1 MRRNPTSFT
10 NLASMGGDESK
21 GGPSSSSGPPMLPS
35 SSSAS
40 SRSQPRGPRPRG
52 PRPRGPPSGPKD
64 EIPETN
70 IKLTPL
76 SNQTYLYRKYKRHKN
91 MKDNNKNI
99 ADYWNPNKEQ
109 RLKGWKKLYEAA
121 KRDYIVKKRGS
132 SDLANKL
139 EKISD
144 YSIQKGQTDTDFFN
158 YFFQKGNIMDQNFK
172 SIGEKVNEV
181 FRDLSN
187 IRNIPTVDDI
197 RRRNK
202 RLKARKKMEKRWKD
216 RKTRSNFGT
225 QKLIKGGRRKRRKR
239 SYKSKKRRKLGRKR
253 TKRRRKH

>member
-1 MRRNPTSFT
+1 MP
-10 NLASMGGDESK
+10 NLESMSSNGGQ
-21 GGPSSSSGPPMLPS
+21 SSSSGPPLLPS
-35 SSSAS
+35 SS

-64 EIPETN
+64 EIPGTN

-99 ADYWNPNKEQ
+99 SDYWNPNQEQ
-109 RLKGWKKLYEAA
+109 RLKGWEKLYKAA
-121 KRDYIVKKRGS
+121 KHDYIVKKRGS

-144 YSIQKGQTDTDFFN
+144 YSIKKGQTDKKFFN
-158 YFFQKGNIMDQNFK
+158 YFFQQGNIMDPNFK
-172 SIGEKVNEV
+172 STGKKVNEF
-181 FRDLSN
+181 FRDISN

-202 RLKARKKMEKRWKD
+202 RWKD
-216 RKTRSNFGT
+216 RKTRSNFGA
-225 QKLIKGGRRKRRKR
+225 QKLIKGGRRKRRKTNR
-239 SYKSKKRRKLGRKR
+239 KRKSYKSKKRRKLGRKR
-253 TKRRRKH
+253 TKRRRRR